1 MPPGDSTIRRPIFVT
16 YKVGPPAH
24 FVFKAQF
31 MDKIA
36 QLETIENFAKPVV
49 ESLGYRLIEREF
61 VVENG
66 RLILRLYI
74 DKLQPQSGVEGALPA
89 PVITRDSG
97 VTLDDCSTV
106 SRNLSAQLDV
116 EDPIPG
122 KYDLEVSSPGIE
134 RPLRYLEDF
143 ERFKGETIT
152 LRTNKPINGRQN
164 YWGTLTQVDAQNIVM
179 TIDDADFTIP
189 FSALLKARVIKFK

>member
-1 MPPGDSTIRRPIFVT
+1 
-16 YKVGPPAH
+16 
-24 FVFKAQF
+24 

-36 QLETIENFAKPVV
+36 QLETIENFVRPVV
-49 ESLGYRLIEREF
+49 ESLGYRLVERELA
-61 VVENG
+61 VDAG
-66 RLILRLYI
+66 RMILRIYI
-74 DKLQPQSGVEGALPA
+74 DKDG
-89 PVITRDSG
+89 G

-152 LRTNKPINGRQN
+152 LRTHEPINGRQN
-164 YWGTLTQVDAQNIVM
+164 YRGTLTQVDAQYIVM
-179 TIDDADFTIP
+179 TIDGADFTIP